1 MMCSYKE
8 FKWKHLCE
16 KCESFHVNVTKRIR
30 VIYKNYDIKYSNLVY
45 IFTKHYI
52 GKLPIQNFF

>member
-30 VIYKNYDIKYSNLVY
+30 VVTNIVLDSLSIYKTLIKSNTSY
-45 IFTKHYI
+45 IV
-52 GKLPIQNFF
+52 L

>member
-16 KCESFHVNVTKRIR
+16 KCEIVLDSLS
-30 VIYKNYDIKYSNLVY
+30 IYKTLIKSNTSY
-45 IFTKHYI
+45 IV
-52 GKLPIQNFF
+52 L